1 MEVRFTVPGEPTG
14 KGRPQTKVMYSAKGF
29 TDKKT
34 KDSETERGGTERTLP
49 ESSRGRRIKIHNRAE
64 PEEKAGMERA
74 SFQD

>member
-34 KDSETERGGTERTLP
+34 GKRKLECSWGSNPRYIQYGD
-49 ESSRGRRIKIHNRAE
+49 KNIHSGFRV
-64 PEEKAGMERA
+64 G
-74 SFQD
+74 SC

>member
-34 KDSETERGGTERTLP
+34 GKTRNTLVNNVTPKKTVIYENLVRTE
-49 ESSRGRRIKIHNRAE
+49 
-64 PEEKAGMERA
+64 
-74 SFQD
+74 

>member
-34 KDSETERGGTERTLP
+34 GKTRNTLVNNVTPKKTVIYENLVRTEYC
-49 ESSRGRRIKIHNRAE
+49 NA
-64 PEEKAGMERA
+64 
-74 SFQD
+74 